1 MSNFKTRVLC
11 VDMEQDIID
20 FLKSESLEVYNGSL
34 GPIIDARNYK
44 YSWDVLPLELDLN
57 IPDNLHEYSVII
69 EDLSAHRETITYDYT
84 KNDVKGKFY
93 DAEDN
98 FRCLCLK
105 WPQNIF
111 DPVPFGTAI
120 IDNNLKYKED
130 FLIKILFQAK
140 RYEVGYYQMNNNYYR
155 EEVFG
160 RFSNYQYVNNFT
172 LNAKCGDCVVVA
184 NNKLAKT
191 LFADLIGQISYVQ
204 TYFHSY
210 HYDTDGITR
219 IKNKNFL
226 PLLTNVQGE
235 IISYAYYEENKSFT
249 IMFPILQNKRLL
261 LERLFKEFLYQTF
274 SELFPMQKENSWL
287 TNREYELPEIIKL
300 NRDKEE
306 ALRIYE
312 ETIVQKDKEIKV
324 IREKYDFLFDMLI
337 ETGDSLVNNVK
348 HYLEWLGFD
357 NVQSMDE
364 EVKEGEDFQED
375 LQIHLANNEL
385 LIIEVKGLYGTSKD
399 NECSQISKIELRRIH
414 ERKYSNVH
422 SLYIVNNERG
432 KEPLKRQMPPF
443 TETQIKDAEFAHRA
457 MAYTYQLF
465 NLYFEIEAGIITKEE
480 ARNALFQNGFVD
492 FRSNFKSL
500 GKPYGYFKNN
510 KVVCIE
516 LHDTILSV
524 GDKVYF
530 EDDRQRLNVVEIVN
544 IQVDRQNRQTVKDG
558 KVGIEFNMKI
568 PKGAVLLNKVPIAS
582 GGLIPHNLARPLM
595 VRQP

>member
-11 VDMEQDIID
+11 VDMEQDIIE

-34 GPIIDARNYK
+34 GPIIDARNFE
-44 YSWDVLPLELDLN
+44 SNWDILPVKLDLN

-84 KNDVKGKFY
+84 KNNVKGKFY

-105 WPQNIF
+105 RPQNIF
-111 DPVPFGTAI
+111 DPVPFGTAF
-120 IDNNLKYKED
+120 IDNSLKYKED

-140 RYEVGYYQMNNNYYR
+140 RYEVRYYQMNSNYYR
-155 EEVFG
+155 EEFFG

-172 LNAKCGDCVVVA
+172 LNAKCGDCVIVA

-191 LFADLIGQISYVQ
+191 LFADLIDQISYVQ
-204 TYFHSY
+204 TFFHSY

-219 IKNKNFL
+219 INNKNFL
-226 PLLTNVQGE
+226 PLLTNGQGE

-261 LERLFKEFLYQTF
+261 LERLFKDYLYQKF

-348 HYLEWLGFD
+348 QYLEWLGFD

-443 TETQIKDAEFAHRA
+443 TDSQIKDAEFAHRA
-457 MAYTYQLF
+457 MTYTYRLF
-465 NLYFEIEAGIITKEE
+465 NLYFEIETGIISKEE
-480 ARNALFQNGFVD
+480 ARNALFQNGLVD
-492 FRSNFKSL
+492 FRSNFKSI
-500 GKPYGYFKNN
+500 GRPYSYFNNN
-510 KVVCIE
+510 KVACIE

-530 EDDRQRLNVVEIVN
+530 EDDRKRLNVVEIIN
-544 IQVDRQNRQTVKDG
+544 IQVDRQNKQTVKGG

-568 PKGAVLLNKVPIAS
+568 PKGAVLLYKH
-582 GGLIPHNLARPLM
+582 L
-595 VRQP
+595 

>member
-34 GPIIDARNYK
+34 GPIIDARNFE
-44 YSWDVLPLELDLN
+44 SNWDVLPLKLDLN

-105 WPQNIF
+105 RPQNIF
-111 DPVPFGTAI
+111 DPVPFGAAFI
-120 IDNNLKYKED
+120 ANSLKYKED

-140 RYEVGYYQMNNNYYR
+140 RYEVGYYQMNSNYYR
-155 EEVFG
+155 DEVFG

-172 LNAKCGDCVVVA
+172 LNAKCGDRIIVA
-184 NNKLAKT
+184 DNKLAKM
-191 LFADLIGQISYVQ
+191 LFVGLEEQISYVQ

-219 IKNKNFL
+219 INNKNFL
-226 PLLTNVQGE
+226 PLLTNGQGE
-235 IISYAYYEENKSFT
+235 IISYAYYEENKCIT
-249 IMFPILQNKRLL
+249 IMFPILLDKRLL
-261 LERLFKEFLYQTF
+261 LERLFKDFLYQTF

-287 TNREYELPEIIKL
+287 TNREYELPEILKL

-312 ETIVQKDKEIKV
+312 ESIAQKDKAIKD
-324 IREKYDFLFDMLI
+324 IREKYNYLFDMLTESG
-337 ETGDSLVNNVK
+337 ETLVNKVK
-348 HYLEWLGFD
+348 RYLEWLGFD

-375 LQIHLANNEL
+375 LQIHLDNNEL
-385 LIIEVKGLYGTSKD
+385 LIIEVKGLHGTSKD

-422 SLYIVNNERG
+422 ALYIVNNERG
-432 KEPLKRQMPPF
+432 KEPLKRQIPPF

-465 NLYFEIEAGIITKEE
+465 NLYFEIESGIISKEE
-480 ARNALFQNGFVD
+480 ARNALFQNGLVD
-492 FRSNFKSL
+492 FRSNFKSI
-500 GKPYGYFKNN
+500 GKPYDYFKNN
-510 KVVCIE
+510 KVACVE

-530 EDDRQRLNVVEIVN
+530 EDDRKRLNVVEIVN
-544 IQVDRQNRQTVKDG
+544 IQVNRQNTQTARDG
-558 KVGIEFNMKI
+558 KVGIEFNMKV
-568 PKGAVLLNKVPIAS
+568 PKGAVLLYK
-582 GGLIPHNLARPLM
+582 NL
-595 VRQP
+595 

>member
-34 GPIIDARNYK
+34 GPIIDARNFE
-44 YSWDVLPLELDLN
+44 SNWDVLPLKLDLN

-105 WPQNIF
+105 RPQNIF
-111 DPVPFGTAI
+111 DPVPFGAAFI
-120 IDNNLKYKED
+120 ANSLKYKED

-140 RYEVGYYQMNNNYYR
+140 RYEVGYYQMNSNYYR
-155 EEVFG
+155 DEVFG

-172 LNAKCGDCVVVA
+172 LNAKCGDRIIVA
-184 NNKLAKT
+184 DNKLAKM
-191 LFADLIGQISYVQ
+191 LFVGLEEQISYVQ

-219 IKNKNFL
+219 INNKNFL
-226 PLLTNVQGE
+226 PLLTNGQGE
-235 IISYAYYEENKSFT
+235 IISYAYYEENKCIT
-249 IMFPILQNKRLL
+249 IMFPILLDKRLL
-261 LERLFKEFLYQTF
+261 LERLFKDFLYQTF

-287 TNREYELPEIIKL
+287 TNREYELPEILKL

-312 ETIVQKDKEIKV
+312 ESIAQKDKAIKD
-324 IREKYDFLFDMLI
+324 IREKYNYLFDMLTESG
-337 ETGDSLVNNVK
+337 ETLVNKVK
-348 HYLEWLGFD
+348 RYLEWLGFD

-375 LQIHLANNEL
+375 LQIHLDNNEL
-385 LIIEVKGLYGTSKD
+385 LIIEVKGLHGTSKD

-422 SLYIVNNERG
+422 ALYIVNNERG
-432 KEPLKRQMPPF
+432 KEPLKRQIPPF

-465 NLYFEIEAGIITKEE
+465 NLYFEIESGIISKEE

-492 FRSNFKSL
+492 FRSNFKSI
-500 GKPYGYFKNN
+500 GKPYDYFKNN
-510 KVVCIE
+510 KVACVE

-530 EDDRQRLNVVEIVN
+530 EDDRKRLNVVEIVN
-544 IQVDRQNRQTVKDG
+544 IQVNRQNTQTARDG
-558 KVGIEFNMKI
+558 KVGIEFNMKV
-568 PKGAVLLNKVPIAS
+568 PKGAVLLYK
-582 GGLIPHNLARPLM
+582 NL
-595 VRQP
+595 